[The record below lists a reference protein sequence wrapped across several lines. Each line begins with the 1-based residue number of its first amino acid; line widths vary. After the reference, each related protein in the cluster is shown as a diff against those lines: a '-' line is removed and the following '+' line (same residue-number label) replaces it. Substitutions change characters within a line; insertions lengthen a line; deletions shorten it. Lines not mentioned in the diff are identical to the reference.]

1 MTNLLKRA
9 TSGFIY
15 AVLFI
20 TAILY
25 SKESYI
31 FLISLFGF
39 ISIREFLNLLK
50 FNNIIIYVLFVGLI
64 YLPFSSLDS
73 SVLID
78 VLLVLS
84 LSGSIQ
90 LLVNLFIKKKNYPS
104 STIQKLDISIR
115 YLLLSFAFLIL
126 LPFINGGYEA
136 SVILSL
142 IIFIW
147 VNDSFAFFVGKNL
160 GKSTNNS
167 SFLENFQLLDFLSLQ
182 GATLGGFGIKKP
194 FLCNGANLAYKK
206 TVFLE
211 LNGFQGN
218 DNIASGDD
226 IFLFEKF
233 YKKHPNCVHFLKSN
247 KAIVRTNAL
256 KSWKELIQQRM
267 RWAAKS
273 SSYTLGMGKF
283 VGIIVLLM
291 NLAFIIC
298 MLGIFNDLENS
309 INYLYCM
316 LLKVGVDFILIKQ
329 IAVFY
334 TGNSQKIRAYLL
346 GSLLYPFFSTYI
358 IFKTLT
364 SSYTWKERIFK
375 R

>member
-31 FLISLFGF
+31 VLISLFGF

-50 FNNIIIYVLFVGLI
+50 FNNIIIYMLFIGLI

-84 LSGSIQ
+84 ISGSIQ

-104 STIQKLDISIR
+104 NTIQKLDISIR

-160 GKSTNNS
+160 GKRKLFESVSPKKTIEG
-167 SFLENFQLLDFLSLQ
+167 FLGGVFFTLITAFIVSYFCDFLSL
-182 GATLGGFGIKKP
+182 T
-194 FLCNGANLAYKK
+194 NLI
-206 TVFLE
+206 VISL
-211 LNGFQGN
+211 
-218 DNIASGDD
+218 IASILGTIGDLVESKFKRQANTKD
-226 IFLFEKF
+226 SGTIMPGHGGILDRLDSLLFVA
-233 YKKHPNCVHFLKSN
+233 P
-247 KAIVRTNAL
+247 
-256 KSWKELIQQRM
+256 
-267 RWAAKS
+267 
-273 SSYTLGMGKF
+273 F
-283 VGIIVLLM
+283 V
-291 NLAFIIC
+291 
-298 MLGIFNDLENS
+298 
-309 INYLYCM
+309 YLY
-316 LLKVGVDFILIKQ
+316 IHYLI
-329 IAVFY
+329 
-334 TGNSQKIRAYLL
+334 
-346 GSLLYPFFSTYI
+346 
-358 IFKTLT
+358 
-364 SSYTWKERIFK
+364 
-375 R
+375 

>member
-31 FLISLFGF
+31 VLISLFGF

-50 FNNIIIYVLFVGLI
+50 FNNIIIYMLFIGLI

-84 LSGSIQ
+84 ISGSIQ

-104 STIQKLDISIR
+104 NTIQKLDISIR
-115 YLLLSFAFLIL
+115 YLLLSFTFLIL

-160 GKSTNNS
+160 GKRKLFESVSPKKTIEGFFGGVFFTLITA
-167 SFLENFQLLDFLSLQ
+167 FLVSYFCDFLSL
-182 GATLGGFGIKKP
+182 T
-194 FLCNGANLAYKK
+194 NLL
-206 TVFLE
+206 VISL
-211 LNGFQGN
+211 
-218 DNIASGDD
+218 IASILGTIGDLVESKFKRQANTKD
-226 IFLFEKF
+226 SGTIMPGHGGILDRLDSLLFVA
-233 YKKHPNCVHFLKSN
+233 P
-247 KAIVRTNAL
+247 
-256 KSWKELIQQRM
+256 
-267 RWAAKS
+267 
-273 SSYTLGMGKF
+273 F
-283 VGIIVLLM
+283 V
-291 NLAFIIC
+291 
-298 MLGIFNDLENS
+298 
-309 INYLYCM
+309 YLY
-316 LLKVGVDFILIKQ
+316 IHYLI
-329 IAVFY
+329 
-334 TGNSQKIRAYLL
+334 
-346 GSLLYPFFSTYI
+346 
-358 IFKTLT
+358 
-364 SSYTWKERIFK
+364 
-375 R
+375 

>member
-31 FLISLFGF
+31 VLISLFGF

-50 FNNIIIYVLFVGLI
+50 FNNIIIYMLFIGLI

-73 SVLID
+73 SVLIG

-84 LSGSIQ
+84 ISGSIQ

-104 STIQKLDISIR
+104 NTIQKLDISIR
-115 YLLLSFAFLIL
+115 YLLLSFTFLIL

-160 GKSTNNS
+160 GKRKLFESVSPKKTIEGFFGGVFFTLITA
-167 SFLENFQLLDFLSLQ
+167 FLVSYFCDFLSL
-182 GATLGGFGIKKP
+182 T
-194 FLCNGANLAYKK
+194 NLL
-206 TVFLE
+206 VISL
-211 LNGFQGN
+211 
-218 DNIASGDD
+218 IASILGTIGDLVESKFKRQANTKD
-226 IFLFEKF
+226 SGTIMPGHGGILDRLDSLLFVA
-233 YKKHPNCVHFLKSN
+233 P
-247 KAIVRTNAL
+247 
-256 KSWKELIQQRM
+256 
-267 RWAAKS
+267 
-273 SSYTLGMGKF
+273 F
-283 VGIIVLLM
+283 V
-291 NLAFIIC
+291 
-298 MLGIFNDLENS
+298 
-309 INYLYCM
+309 YLY
-316 LLKVGVDFILIKQ
+316 IHYLI
-329 IAVFY
+329 
-334 TGNSQKIRAYLL
+334 
-346 GSLLYPFFSTYI
+346 
-358 IFKTLT
+358 
-364 SSYTWKERIFK
+364 
-375 R
+375 

>member
-31 FLISLFGF
+31 VLISLFGF

-50 FNNIIIYVLFVGLI
+50 FNNIIIYMLFIGLI

-84 LSGSIQ
+84 ISGSIQ

-104 STIQKLDISIR
+104 NTIQKLDISIR
-115 YLLLSFAFLIL
+115 YLLLSFAFLLL

-160 GKSTNNS
+160 GKRKLFESVSPKKTIEG
-167 SFLENFQLLDFLSLQ
+167 FLGGVFFTLITAFLVSYFCDFLSL
-182 GATLGGFGIKKP
+182 T
-194 FLCNGANLAYKK
+194 NLL
-206 TVFLE
+206 VISL
-211 LNGFQGN
+211 
-218 DNIASGDD
+218 IASILGTIGDLVESKFKRQANTKD
-226 IFLFEKF
+226 SGTIMPGHGGILDRLDSLLFVA
-233 YKKHPNCVHFLKSN
+233 P
-247 KAIVRTNAL
+247 
-256 KSWKELIQQRM
+256 
-267 RWAAKS
+267 
-273 SSYTLGMGKF
+273 F
-283 VGIIVLLM
+283 V
-291 NLAFIIC
+291 
-298 MLGIFNDLENS
+298 
-309 INYLYCM
+309 YLY
-316 LLKVGVDFILIKQ
+316 IHYLI
-329 IAVFY
+329 
-334 TGNSQKIRAYLL
+334 
-346 GSLLYPFFSTYI
+346 
-358 IFKTLT
+358 
-364 SSYTWKERIFK
+364 
-375 R
+375 

>member
-31 FLISLFGF
+31 VLISLFGF

-50 FNNIIIYVLFVGLI
+50 FNNIIIYMLFIGLI

-84 LSGSIQ
+84 ISGSIQ

-104 STIQKLDISIR
+104 NTIQKIDISIR
-115 YLLLSFAFLIL
+115 YLLLSFAFLLL
-126 LPFINGGYEA
+126 LPFINGGYEV

-160 GKSTNNS
+160 GKRKLFESVSPKKTIEG
-167 SFLENFQLLDFLSLQ
+167 FLGGVFFTLITAFLVSYFCDFLSL
-182 GATLGGFGIKKP
+182 T
-194 FLCNGANLAYKK
+194 NLI
-206 TVFLE
+206 VISL
-211 LNGFQGN
+211 
-218 DNIASGDD
+218 IASILGTIGDLVESKFKRQANTKD
-226 IFLFEKF
+226 SGTIMPGHGGILDRLDSLLFVA
-233 YKKHPNCVHFLKSN
+233 P
-247 KAIVRTNAL
+247 
-256 KSWKELIQQRM
+256 
-267 RWAAKS
+267 
-273 SSYTLGMGKF
+273 F
-283 VGIIVLLM
+283 V
-291 NLAFIIC
+291 
-298 MLGIFNDLENS
+298 
-309 INYLYCM
+309 YLY
-316 LLKVGVDFILIKQ
+316 IHYLI
-329 IAVFY
+329 
-334 TGNSQKIRAYLL
+334 
-346 GSLLYPFFSTYI
+346 
-358 IFKTLT
+358 
-364 SSYTWKERIFK
+364 
-375 R
+375 

>member
-31 FLISLFGF
+31 VLISLFGF

-50 FNNIIIYVLFVGLI
+50 FNNIIIYMLFIGLI

-84 LSGSIQ
+84 ISGSIQ

-104 STIQKLDISIR
+104 NTIQKLDISIR
-115 YLLLSFAFLIL
+115 YLLLSFVFLIL

-160 GKSTNNS
+160 GKRKLFESVSPKKTIEGFFGGVFFTLITA
-167 SFLENFQLLDFLSLQ
+167 FLVSYFCDFLSL
-182 GATLGGFGIKKP
+182 T
-194 FLCNGANLAYKK
+194 NLL
-206 TVFLE
+206 VISL
-211 LNGFQGN
+211 
-218 DNIASGDD
+218 IASILGTIGDLVESKFKRQANTKD
-226 IFLFEKF
+226 SGTIMPGHGGILDRLDSLLFVA
-233 YKKHPNCVHFLKSN
+233 P
-247 KAIVRTNAL
+247 
-256 KSWKELIQQRM
+256 
-267 RWAAKS
+267 
-273 SSYTLGMGKF
+273 F
-283 VGIIVLLM
+283 V
-291 NLAFIIC
+291 
-298 MLGIFNDLENS
+298 
-309 INYLYCM
+309 YLY
-316 LLKVGVDFILIKQ
+316 IHYLI
-329 IAVFY
+329 
-334 TGNSQKIRAYLL
+334 
-346 GSLLYPFFSTYI
+346 
-358 IFKTLT
+358 
-364 SSYTWKERIFK
+364 
-375 R
+375 

>member
-31 FLISLFGF
+31 VLISLFGF

-50 FNNIIIYVLFVGLI
+50 FNNIIIYMLFIGLI
-64 YLPFSSLDS
+64 YLPFSSSDS

-84 LSGSIQ
+84 ISGSVQ

-104 STIQKLDISIR
+104 NTIQKLDISIR

-160 GKSTNNS
+160 GKRKLFESVSPKKTIEG
-167 SFLENFQLLDFLSLQ
+167 FLGGVFFTLITAFLVSYFCDFLSL
-182 GATLGGFGIKKP
+182 T
-194 FLCNGANLAYKK
+194 NLL
-206 TVFLE
+206 VISL
-211 LNGFQGN
+211 
-218 DNIASGDD
+218 IASILGTIGDLVESKFKRQANTKD
-226 IFLFEKF
+226 SGTIMPGHGGILDRLDSLLFVA
-233 YKKHPNCVHFLKSN
+233 P
-247 KAIVRTNAL
+247 
-256 KSWKELIQQRM
+256 
-267 RWAAKS
+267 
-273 SSYTLGMGKF
+273 F
-283 VGIIVLLM
+283 V
-291 NLAFIIC
+291 
-298 MLGIFNDLENS
+298 
-309 INYLYCM
+309 YLY
-316 LLKVGVDFILIKQ
+316 IHYLI
-329 IAVFY
+329 
-334 TGNSQKIRAYLL
+334 
-346 GSLLYPFFSTYI
+346 
-358 IFKTLT
+358 
-364 SSYTWKERIFK
+364 
-375 R
+375 

>member
-31 FLISLFGF
+31 VLISLFGF

-50 FNNIIIYVLFVGLI
+50 FNNIIIYMLFIGLI

-84 LSGSIQ
+84 ISGSIQ

-104 STIQKLDISIR
+104 NTIQKLDISIR

-160 GKSTNNS
+160 GKRKLFESVSPKKTIEG
-167 SFLENFQLLDFLSLQ
+167 FLGGVFFTLITAFLVSYFCDFLSL
-182 GATLGGFGIKKP
+182 T
-194 FLCNGANLAYKK
+194 NLL
-206 TVFLE
+206 VISL
-211 LNGFQGN
+211 
-218 DNIASGDD
+218 IASILGTIGDLVESKFKRQANTKD
-226 IFLFEKF
+226 SGTIMPGHGGILDRLDSLLFVA
-233 YKKHPNCVHFLKSN
+233 P
-247 KAIVRTNAL
+247 
-256 KSWKELIQQRM
+256 
-267 RWAAKS
+267 
-273 SSYTLGMGKF
+273 F
-283 VGIIVLLM
+283 V
-291 NLAFIIC
+291 
-298 MLGIFNDLENS
+298 
-309 INYLYCM
+309 YLY
-316 LLKVGVDFILIKQ
+316 IHYLI
-329 IAVFY
+329 
-334 TGNSQKIRAYLL
+334 
-346 GSLLYPFFSTYI
+346 
-358 IFKTLT
+358 
-364 SSYTWKERIFK
+364 
-375 R
+375 

>member
-9 TSGFIY
+9 SSGFIY

-31 FLISLFGF
+31 VLISLFGF

-50 FNNIIIYVLFVGLI
+50 FNNIIIYMLFIGLI

-84 LSGSIQ
+84 ISGSIQ

-104 STIQKLDISIR
+104 NTIQKLDISIR

-160 GKSTNNS
+160 GKRKLFESVSPKKTIEG
-167 SFLENFQLLDFLSLQ
+167 FLGGVFFTLITAFLVSYFCDFLSL
-182 GATLGGFGIKKP
+182 T
-194 FLCNGANLAYKK
+194 NLL
-206 TVFLE
+206 VISL
-211 LNGFQGN
+211 
-218 DNIASGDD
+218 IASILGTIGDLVESKFKRQANTKD
-226 IFLFEKF
+226 SGTIMPGHGGILDRLDSLLFVA
-233 YKKHPNCVHFLKSN
+233 P
-247 KAIVRTNAL
+247 
-256 KSWKELIQQRM
+256 
-267 RWAAKS
+267 
-273 SSYTLGMGKF
+273 F
-283 VGIIVLLM
+283 V
-291 NLAFIIC
+291 
-298 MLGIFNDLENS
+298 
-309 INYLYCM
+309 YLY
-316 LLKVGVDFILIKQ
+316 IHYLI
-329 IAVFY
+329 
-334 TGNSQKIRAYLL
+334 
-346 GSLLYPFFSTYI
+346 
-358 IFKTLT
+358 
-364 SSYTWKERIFK
+364 
-375 R
+375 

>member
-50 FNNIIIYVLFVGLI
+50 FNNIIIYMLFIGLI

-160 GKSTNNS
+160 GKRKLFESVSPKKTIEG
-167 SFLENFQLLDFLSLQ
+167 FLGGVFFSLITAFLVSYFCDFLSL
-182 GATLGGFGIKKP
+182 T
-194 FLCNGANLAYKK
+194 NLL
-206 TVFLE
+206 VISL
-211 LNGFQGN
+211 
-218 DNIASGDD
+218 IASIIGTIGDLVESKFKRQANTKD
-226 IFLFEKF
+226 SGTIMPGHGGILDRLDSLLFVA
-233 YKKHPNCVHFLKSN
+233 P
-247 KAIVRTNAL
+247 
-256 KSWKELIQQRM
+256 
-267 RWAAKS
+267 
-273 SSYTLGMGKF
+273 F
-283 VGIIVLLM
+283 V
-291 NLAFIIC
+291 
-298 MLGIFNDLENS
+298 
-309 INYLYCM
+309 YLY
-316 LLKVGVDFILIKQ
+316 IHYLI
-329 IAVFY
+329 
-334 TGNSQKIRAYLL
+334 
-346 GSLLYPFFSTYI
+346 
-358 IFKTLT
+358 
-364 SSYTWKERIFK
+364 
-375 R
+375 

>member
-20 TAILY
+20 TAILC

-31 FLISLFGF
+31 VLISLFGF

-50 FNNIIIYVLFVGLI
+50 FNNIIIYMLFIGLI
-64 YLPFSSLDS
+64 YLPFSSSDS

-84 LSGSIQ
+84 ISGSVQ

-104 STIQKLDISIR
+104 NTIQKLDISIR

-160 GKSTNNS
+160 GKRKLFESVSPKKTIEG
-167 SFLENFQLLDFLSLQ
+167 FLGGVFFTLITAFLVSYFCDFLSL
-182 GATLGGFGIKKP
+182 T
-194 FLCNGANLAYKK
+194 NLL
-206 TVFLE
+206 VISL
-211 LNGFQGN
+211 
-218 DNIASGDD
+218 IASILGTIGDLVESKFKRQANTKD
-226 IFLFEKF
+226 SGTIMPGHGGILDRLDSLLFVA
-233 YKKHPNCVHFLKSN
+233 P
-247 KAIVRTNAL
+247 
-256 KSWKELIQQRM
+256 
-267 RWAAKS
+267 
-273 SSYTLGMGKF
+273 F
-283 VGIIVLLM
+283 V
-291 NLAFIIC
+291 
-298 MLGIFNDLENS
+298 
-309 INYLYCM
+309 YLY
-316 LLKVGVDFILIKQ
+316 IHYLI
-329 IAVFY
+329 
-334 TGNSQKIRAYLL
+334 
-346 GSLLYPFFSTYI
+346 
-358 IFKTLT
+358 
-364 SSYTWKERIFK
+364 
-375 R
+375 

>member
-31 FLISLFGF
+31 VLISLFGF

-50 FNNIIIYVLFVGLI
+50 FNNIIIYMLFIGLI

-84 LSGSIQ
+84 ISGSVQ

-104 STIQKLDISIR
+104 NTIQKLDISIR

-160 GKSTNNS
+160 GKRKLFESVSPKKTIEG
-167 SFLENFQLLDFLSLQ
+167 FLGGVFFTLITAFLVSYFCDFLSL
-182 GATLGGFGIKKP
+182 T
-194 FLCNGANLAYKK
+194 NLL
-206 TVFLE
+206 VISL
-211 LNGFQGN
+211 
-218 DNIASGDD
+218 IASILGTIGDLVESKFKRQANTKD
-226 IFLFEKF
+226 SGTIMPGHGGILDRLDSLLFVA
-233 YKKHPNCVHFLKSN
+233 P
-247 KAIVRTNAL
+247 
-256 KSWKELIQQRM
+256 
-267 RWAAKS
+267 
-273 SSYTLGMGKF
+273 F
-283 VGIIVLLM
+283 V
-291 NLAFIIC
+291 
-298 MLGIFNDLENS
+298 
-309 INYLYCM
+309 YLY
-316 LLKVGVDFILIKQ
+316 IHYLI
-329 IAVFY
+329 
-334 TGNSQKIRAYLL
+334 
-346 GSLLYPFFSTYI
+346 
-358 IFKTLT
+358 
-364 SSYTWKERIFK
+364 
-375 R
+375 

>member
-31 FLISLFGF
+31 VLISLFGF

-50 FNNIIIYVLFVGLI
+50 FNNIIIYMLFIGLI

-160 GKSTNNS
+160 GKRKLFESVSPKKTIEG
-167 SFLENFQLLDFLSLQ
+167 FLGGVFFSLITAFLVSYFCDFLSL
-182 GATLGGFGIKKP
+182 T
-194 FLCNGANLAYKK
+194 NLL
-206 TVFLE
+206 VISL
-211 LNGFQGN
+211 
-218 DNIASGDD
+218 IASIIGTIGDLVESKFKRQANTKD
-226 IFLFEKF
+226 SGTIMPGHGGILDRLDSLLFVA
-233 YKKHPNCVHFLKSN
+233 P
-247 KAIVRTNAL
+247 
-256 KSWKELIQQRM
+256 
-267 RWAAKS
+267 
-273 SSYTLGMGKF
+273 F
-283 VGIIVLLM
+283 V
-291 NLAFIIC
+291 
-298 MLGIFNDLENS
+298 
-309 INYLYCM
+309 YLY
-316 LLKVGVDFILIKQ
+316 IHYLI
-329 IAVFY
+329 
-334 TGNSQKIRAYLL
+334 
-346 GSLLYPFFSTYI
+346 
-358 IFKTLT
+358 
-364 SSYTWKERIFK
+364 
-375 R
+375 

>member
-20 TAILY
+20 TAILC

-31 FLISLFGF
+31 VLISLFGF

-50 FNNIIIYVLFVGLI
+50 FNNIIIYMLFIGLI

-84 LSGSIQ
+84 ISGSVQ

-104 STIQKLDISIR
+104 NTIQKLDISIR

-160 GKSTNNS
+160 GKRKLFESVSPKKTIEGFFGGVFFTLITA
-167 SFLENFQLLDFLSLQ
+167 FLVSYFCDFLSL
-182 GATLGGFGIKKP
+182 T
-194 FLCNGANLAYKK
+194 NLL
-206 TVFLE
+206 VISL
-211 LNGFQGN
+211 
-218 DNIASGDD
+218 IASILGTMGDLVESKFKRQANTKD
-226 IFLFEKF
+226 SGTIMPGHGGILDRLDSLLFVA
-233 YKKHPNCVHFLKSN
+233 P
-247 KAIVRTNAL
+247 
-256 KSWKELIQQRM
+256 
-267 RWAAKS
+267 
-273 SSYTLGMGKF
+273 F
-283 VGIIVLLM
+283 V
-291 NLAFIIC
+291 
-298 MLGIFNDLENS
+298 
-309 INYLYCM
+309 YLY
-316 LLKVGVDFILIKQ
+316 IHYLI
-329 IAVFY
+329 
-334 TGNSQKIRAYLL
+334 
-346 GSLLYPFFSTYI
+346 
-358 IFKTLT
+358 
-364 SSYTWKERIFK
+364 
-375 R
+375 

>member
-31 FLISLFGF
+31 VLISLFGF

-50 FNNIIIYVLFVGLI
+50 FNNIIIYMLFIGLI

-84 LSGSIQ
+84 ISGSIQ

-104 STIQKLDISIR
+104 NTIQKLDISIR

-160 GKSTNNS
+160 GKRKLFESVSPKKTIDG
-167 SFLENFQLLDFLSLQ
+167 FLGGVFFTLITAFLVSYFCDFLSL
-182 GATLGGFGIKKP
+182 T
-194 FLCNGANLAYKK
+194 NLL
-206 TVFLE
+206 VISL
-211 LNGFQGN
+211 
-218 DNIASGDD
+218 IASILGTIGDLVESKFKRQANTKD
-226 IFLFEKF
+226 SGTIMPGHGGILDRLDSLLFVA
-233 YKKHPNCVHFLKSN
+233 P
-247 KAIVRTNAL
+247 
-256 KSWKELIQQRM
+256 
-267 RWAAKS
+267 
-273 SSYTLGMGKF
+273 F
-283 VGIIVLLM
+283 V
-291 NLAFIIC
+291 
-298 MLGIFNDLENS
+298 
-309 INYLYCM
+309 YLY
-316 LLKVGVDFILIKQ
+316 IHYLI
-329 IAVFY
+329 
-334 TGNSQKIRAYLL
+334 
-346 GSLLYPFFSTYI
+346 
-358 IFKTLT
+358 
-364 SSYTWKERIFK
+364 
-375 R
+375 